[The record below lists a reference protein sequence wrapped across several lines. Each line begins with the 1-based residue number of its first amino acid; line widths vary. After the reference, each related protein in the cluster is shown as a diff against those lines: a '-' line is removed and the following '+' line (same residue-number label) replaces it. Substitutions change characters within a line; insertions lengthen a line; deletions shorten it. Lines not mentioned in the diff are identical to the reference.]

1 MTHELYAELC
11 VIASNLAILQGVTG
25 VTAPKGQ
32 MSLKSENNGPPFH
45 LNATGH

>member
-1 MTHELYAELC
+1 MTHELCAELC
-11 VIASNLAILQGVTG
+11 VITSNLAILQG